1 MARRPIFVPSLEK
14 DSFFE
19 EITVE
24 FDWHSGFSTSQKQ
37 KSIKS
42 LHEAANNKNISN
54 ILEVSTKSDN
64 ILGSKLS
71 AFNLSLQMEDGTQ
84 LFLESAF
91 QGSKVFEEGG
101 PFVDLYNLDPF
112 EVKKDERIS
121 KDNKIIGFRYEGV
134 DWDSE
139 PKTAFYDWL
148 YINALND
155 SIASNQKSTL
165 KDIIDYG
172 GFTDIEFNPEK
183 SINCQARS
191 CAVFVSLYKKGLLK
205 RALESKEKF
214 LQTLSV
220 DKFYQTPF
228 IHKQK
233 SFFDEFEKD

>member
-1 MARRPIFVPSLEK
+1 MAIRPIFVPSLEK

-19 EITVE
+19 EIGIE
-24 FDWHSGFSTSQKQ
+24 FDWHSGFSSSQKQ

-42 LHEAANNKNISN
+42 LHKSANNKNISN

-64 ILGSKLS
+64 ILGIKLS

-101 PFVDLYNLDPF
+101 PFIDLYNLDPF

-121 KDNKIIGFRYEGV
+121 KDNKIIGFRFKGIE
-134 DWDSE
+134 WESE

-148 YINALND
+148 YLNALND
-155 SIASNQKSTL
+155 SIDNSPDSIL
-165 KDIIDYG
+165 KNIIDYG

-228 IHKQK
+228 TYKQK
-233 SFFDEFEKD
+233 SFFDKFEKN